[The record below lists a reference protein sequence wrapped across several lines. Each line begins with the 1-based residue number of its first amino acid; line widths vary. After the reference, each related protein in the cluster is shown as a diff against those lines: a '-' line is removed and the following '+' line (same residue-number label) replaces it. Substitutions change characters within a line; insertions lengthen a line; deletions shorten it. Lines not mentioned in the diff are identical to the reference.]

1 MSTPAFM
8 TNRGTPPSLGAEAEA
23 AGRVLAA
30 PLVES
35 FARFYD
41 ALGSVVSTEQMG
53 LDGPGLSSRAGP
65 EAERQE
71 GGFLVILSS
80 SVSFSLT
87 NMEPLLKQKT
97 KNIPGWCRQGQGGE
111 AHSCRV
117 RCPLHAE
124 GLGAGDDPR
133 ALGLSLCGV
142 SRKLPMSVTPDSS
155 I

>member
-1 MSTPAFM
+1 M
-8 TNRGTPPSLGAEAEA
+8 
-23 AGRVLAA
+23 LAA

-87 NMEPLLKQKT
+87 NMEPFLKQKT
-97 KNIPGWCRQGQGGE
+97 KTFLG
-111 AHSCRV
+111 
-117 RCPLHAE
+117 
-124 GLGAGDDPR
+124 GAGRGREGRPT
-133 ALGLSLCGV
+133 AAG
-142 SRKLPMSVTPDSS
+142 
-155 I
+155 